1 MVITAQPCKALRV
14 CWVPRTHS
22 TVTPQGK
29 ARLPPAQA
37 RKYRSPCS
45 LFPHVTEEPGS
56 AVWPRSQAACS
67 LPPFPSPRPQIPI
80 KPQTTQ
86 QPRTLRESGFPGRT
100 SSGPRGVAHPPAPVP
115 CPRQGCC
122 WRRGP
127 SPPGQAARGAAGG
140 GPAGRATAGPRHGSA
155 AAGSQSAPEP
165 GPARLHSFIHKKE
178 ALGAAPF
185 RAPPALTAIRLVA
198 VIRAVVVLVAFPDG
212 GDAALV
218 PALEL
223 VLLALLDAAC
233 ETRGRAWV
241 SGESSATGSIPGPLR
256 HRAGPR
262 GPAGVGAGTGLAR
275 AERLGA
281 SSGSTAEP
289 LCARM
294 EGAVPEL
301 PRVNLE
307 ARDDRG
313 MVESRTR
320 KTKKN

>member
-1 MVITAQPCKALRV
+1 M
-14 CWVPRTHS
+14 
-22 TVTPQGK
+22 PQAGLLLA
-29 ARLPPAQA
+29 ARA
-37 RKYRSPCS
+37 
-45 LFPHVTEEPGS
+45 E
-56 AVWPRSQAACS
+56 
-67 LPPFPSPRPQIPI
+67 
-80 KPQTTQ
+80 
-86 QPRTLRESGFPGRT
+86 
-100 SSGPRGVAHPPAPVP
+100 
-115 CPRQGCC
+115 
-122 WRRGP
+122 
-127 SPPGQAARGAAGG
+127 PPGAGSEGRCG
-140 GPAGRATAGPRHGSA
+140 GCPAGRATAGPRHGSA

-198 VIRAVVVLVAFPDG
+198 VIRAVVVLVALPDG

-241 SGESSATGSIPGPLR
+241 SGESSAAGSIPGPLQ
-256 HRAGPR
+256 HRAGPP
-262 GPAGVGAGTGLAR
+262 GPAGAGAGTGLAR

-281 SSGSTAEP
+281 GGGSTAEP

-294 EGAVPEL
+294 AGAVPEL
-301 PRVNLE
+301 PRVVLE